1 VEEVKGLRF
10 FIQTRS
16 AVPIYHQLVEQIRN
30 AVAGG
35 MLKPG
40 QLLPSVREL
49 AGKLAINPN
58 TVSRAYGILESE
70 GLLIRRQGT
79 GTFVSQITAPPRDL
93 SRLEQAMEQIVAEAY
108 HLRLSPTD
116 LRRLL
121 ETAIERWN
129 RKEGE

>member
-1 VEEVKGLRF
+1 M
-10 FIQTRS
+10 
-16 AVPIYHQLVEQIRN
+16 PIYYQLVEQIRN
-30 AVAGG
+30 AIAGG

-40 QLLPSVREL
+40 QQLPSVREL

-58 TVSRAYGILESE
+58 TVTRAYGILESE

-79 GTFVSQITAPPRDL
+79 GTFVAQITTPPRDL
-93 SRLEQAMEQIVAEAY
+93 SRLEQSLDQIVAEAY

-121 ETAIERWN
+121 EKAIERWN